1 MILITL
7 AVLIISIIYRMKIV
21 YPVYRG
27 EGRSWNS
34 FLDLRKLGSRF
45 SAMPQ
50 HLAIYNRIVRLYNRE
65 ARAEVVNSKTV
76 LMIISDRLCWSLKT
90 PEIRRPKDYS
100 VHYRIVGYRIYRMET
115 VLPINCIRKLYVK
128 EDI

>member
-21 YPVYRG
+21 YPIYRG

-45 SAMPQ
+45 SNMPA
-50 HLAIYNRIVRLYNRE
+50 HKDVYNRIVRLYNGGK
-65 ARAEVVNSKTV
+65 AEHVGKTA
-76 LMIISDRLCWSLKT
+76 LLIINDRLCWSLRTDK
-90 PEIRRPKDYS
+90 IRRPKDYT
-100 VHYRIVGYRIYRMET
+100 VHYRIIGFRLYRMET
-115 VLPINCIRKLYVK
+115 VLPINAIRKLYK
-128 EDI
+128 EVDI